1 MNDSFD
7 RNLVILIF
15 IYSIAY
21 LNYISLQ
28 IRSRSG
34 WSNTTCNPLN
44 LFTNSIFQNQQDAN
58 SDFAKCVVSL
68 SAATTTNMFKKQR
81 SDQER
86 VLTNLSGIEKKY
98 DTLSGSVNEYT
109 TKVTQVVDD
118 YKKQINT
125 VKETQQEANKL
136 NTTTTTNIDTYLGS
150 IQEIFDNIQNY
161 FKN

>member
-21 LNYISLQ
+21 LNYITLQ

-44 LFTNSIFQNQQDAN
+44 LFTNSIFQNQEDAN

-68 SAATTTNMFKKQR
+68 SAATTTNIFQKQR
-81 SDQER
+81 IEQEK
-86 VLTNLSGIEKKY
+86 VLTNLTGIQDKY
-98 DTLSGSVNEYT
+98 DKLSNNVNEY
-109 TKVTQVVDD
+109 KSEVTRVVDD
-118 YKKQINT
+118 YKKEVNT
-125 VKETQQEANKL
+125 VKDTQEKANQL
-136 NTTTTTNIDTYLGS
+136 NTTTTTNISGYIAT
-150 IQEIFDNIQNY
+150 IQNIFSNITKY
-161 FKN
+161 FQ

>member
-44 LFTNSIFQNQQDAN
+44 LFTNSIFQSQEDSN

-81 SDQER
+81 TEQD
-86 VLTNLSGIEKKY
+86 VFT
-98 DTLSGSVNEYT
+98 
-109 TKVTQVVDD
+109 
-118 YKKQINT
+118 
-125 VKETQQEANKL
+125 
-136 NTTTTTNIDTYLGS
+136 
-150 IQEIFDNIQNY
+150 
-161 FKN
+161 